1 MNRKRIERINRIE
14 TEITALRQDLHKQ
27 QRRGQ
32 IEDNAMVATP
42 LAIISSV
49 LLAIVV
55 SSLSSIVM
63 IGL

>member
-27 QRRGQ
+27 QRRGKLEEKA
-32 IEDNAMVATP
+32 IVATP

>member
-27 QRRGQ
+27 HRRGK
-32 IEDNAMVATP
+32 IEEKAIVATP
-42 LAIISSV
+42 LAVISSV

-55 SSLSSIVM
+55 SALSSIVM

>member
-14 TEITALRQDLHKQ
+14 TEITALRQDLHKH
-27 QRRGQ
+27 QRRGK
-32 IEDNAMVATP
+32 IEEKAIVATP

-55 SSLSSIVM
+55 SALSSIVM

>member
-27 QRRGQ
+27 QRRGK

>member
-27 QRRGQ
+27 QRRGK
-32 IEDNAMVATP
+32 IEEKAIVATP
-42 LAIISSV
+42 LAVIASV

-55 SSLSSIVM
+55 SALSSIVM